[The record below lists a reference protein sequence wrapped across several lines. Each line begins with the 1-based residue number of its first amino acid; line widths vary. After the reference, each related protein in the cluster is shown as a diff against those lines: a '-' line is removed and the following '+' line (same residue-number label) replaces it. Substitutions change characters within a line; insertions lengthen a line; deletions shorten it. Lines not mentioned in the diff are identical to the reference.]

1 MYARIVTTQ
10 ARLGKS
16 VDEQRRLI
24 EEELLP
30 LMQQQPGFRGYLGL
44 ADAAVGKFVGITLWD
59 SEGAGFDF
67 GSQRL
72 AQEVNARIQPLVMP
86 GMGGAEGMQVVLNA
100 LKSVG

>member
-1 MYARIVTTQ
+1 MRAVTTTQ

-44 ADAAVGKFVGITLWD
+44 ADAVAGKFVGISLWD
-59 SEGAGFDF
+59 SEGDNFDF
-67 GSQRL
+67 GSQRI
-72 AQEVNARIQPLVMP
+72 AQEINARFQPLVSP
-86 GMGGAEGMQVVLNA
+86 GMGSAEGLQVVLNA
-100 LKSVG
+100 LQGKS

>member
-1 MYARIVTTQ
+1 MYARVVTTQ
-10 ARLGKS
+10 ARLGKT

-44 ADAAVGKFVGITLWD
+44 ADPTTGKFMGVTLWD
-59 SEGAGFDF
+59 SEGASFDF
-67 GSQRL
+67 GSQRI
-72 AQEVNARIQPLVMP
+72 AQEINARIQPLVSP

-100 LKSVG
+100 LKVEA